1 MTYATRRG
9 VRAVPLV
16 IQLLEGTDRPVRKH
30 ARRSLLG
37 HAYWT
42 FWTATAISSVG
53 DGLVTIALPLL
64 AASITHDGLAL
75 GGLLAALRLP
85 WLFVALPLGAL
96 ADRVD
101 RRRMAVIVETV
112 RTVTLALLAVAIG
125 AGLRSL
131 PFLYAIA
138 FVLGTLEAAFVA
150 ATSASVPDL
159 VPRDLYARANGHLN
173 AANTAGEDFLGIG
186 LGGLAFVALAS
197 LPFIFDSLSFAISAV
212 LLMAALPRAKSAVA
226 VHRAGAI
233 PDRAGDSARAGLRYV
248 ARQPALRVLL
258 ASNATLAFF
267 QAMMMGVLVAFALT
281 VLHVGGAGYG
291 LMLSIAALG
300 MVAGGVLTGRIV
312 ARIGNPG
319 ALIVGATGAGLA
331 YLILAYS
338 MVAPVAV
345 AALALE
351 GFSVILGRSAITTMR
366 HELVPTSLQGRT
378 NTVFRSVIYGV
389 VPFGAV
395 TGGLVAHLSSL
406 RTAIASAGVLQ
417 LLAVIL
423 MARRAHRRLAEAAS
437 DAEKIIELDELDLR
451 MPRPADLPVA
461 GAVARSSAA
470 TGVPSSPR

>member
-1 MTYATRRG
+1 
-9 VRAVPLV
+9 
-16 IQLLEGTDRPVRKH
+16 
-30 ARRSLLG
+30 
-37 HAYWT
+37 
-42 FWTATAISSVG
+42 
-53 DGLVTIALPLL
+53 
-64 AASITHDGLAL
+64 
-75 GGLLAALRLP
+75 
-85 WLFVALPLGAL
+85 
-96 ADRVD
+96 
-101 RRRMAVIVETV
+101 MAVIVETV

-138 FVLGTLEAAFVA
+138 FVLGTLKPRLWRRRQHRSL
-150 ATSASVPDL
+150 TSC
-159 VPRDLYARANGHLN
+159 RDLYARANGHLN

-212 LLMAALPRAKSAVA
+212 LLMAALRPR
-226 VHRAGAI
+226 RAPLPCIA
-233 PDRAGDSARAGLRYV
+233 
-248 ARQPALRVLL
+248 PAPSRIGPGTRRVPACGTSPANRRCACAL

-267 QAMMMGVLVAFALT
+267 QAMMMGVLVGSPT

-406 RTAIASAGVLQ
+406 QPVRVRRRVAVAGRDPDGPAGAPASGRSGERRREDHRV
-417 LLAVIL
+417 
-423 MARRAHRRLAEAAS
+423 RRAGPADAPPGRSSGGRSGCTKLRGHRCPFVTALTSTEYMTSCDAS
-437 DAEKIIELDELDLR
+437 DRNEIR
-451 MPRPADLPVA
+451 PRTTANWP
-461 GAVARSSAA
+461 
-470 TGVPSSPR
+470 